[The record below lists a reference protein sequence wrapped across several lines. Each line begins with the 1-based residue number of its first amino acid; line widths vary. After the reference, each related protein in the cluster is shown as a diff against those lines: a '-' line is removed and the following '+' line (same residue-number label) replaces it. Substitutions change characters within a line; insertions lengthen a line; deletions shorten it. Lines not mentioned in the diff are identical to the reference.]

1 MELRQ
6 YMGAIFQDFMR
17 YDLTVQENIGLGNL
31 TKIADNDWIEQ
42 AARQAQIHDE
52 IMRLPQGYATELSL
66 MFSEEDHGVDLS
78 GGQWQRVATARMLAR
93 DASMLILDEPTAA
106 LDAEAEYAT
115 YQQFAQMMAGR
126 TSLLISHRFS
136 TVGMADVIA
145 VLEDGRIT
153 EYGSHTA
160 LLGANGTY
168 ARLYQMQAESYQ
180 TETTDSSAPTTFR

>member
-1 MELRQ
+1 
-6 YMGAIFQDFMR
+6 
-17 YDLTVQENIGLGNL
+17 
-31 TKIADNDWIEQ
+31 
-42 AARQAQIHDE
+42 
-52 IMRLPQGYATELSL
+52 
-66 MFSEEDHGVDLS
+66 MFSEESHGIDLS

-115 YQQFAQMMAGR
+115 YQQFAQLMAGR

-153 EYGSHTA
+153 EYGSHKT
-160 LLGANGTY
+160 LVRANGTY

-180 TETTDSSAPTTFR
+180 TETSVS